1 MHSKT
6 GNRGTRSIGRQYLR
20 SEEQPILQRNG
31 TDRKV
36 QILTMTMTMMMMMM
50 MVVVV
55 LVLVLVYFD
64 PYVLDRGLQIFRLA
78 SIYSLNLI
86 CS

>member
-6 GNRGTRSIGRQYLR
+6 VNRGTGSVGQQNLPWK
-20 SEEQPILQRNG
+20 EQPMLHRNG

-36 QILTMTMTMMMMMM
+36 QILMTMTMMMMII
-50 MVVVV
+50 MVV
-55 LVLVLVYFD
+55 VYFD
-64 PYVLDRGLQIFRLA
+64 PYILDSGLQILRLA